1 MSNDHDDTWE
11 TDEQTRAEMQSG
23 KSSLSAQAITA
34 ALMSA
39 ESDID
44 LPGKGRPASVISNL
58 LALKVGE
65 NYTKSVRMPD
75 DMAMSEVQANMISWK
90 SALRNSVNQSIRVA
104 SRTDNRKFSMET
116 TVSTTPNG
124 VVYVQV
130 IVTRAE

>member
-11 TDEQTRAEMQSG
+11 TDEQTRAEMSAG
-23 KSSLSAQAITA
+23 KGSLSAQAITA

-65 NYTKSVRMPD
+65 NFTKSYRLPDEMP
-75 DMAMSEVQANMISWK
+75 MADVQLNMIGWK
-90 SALRNSVNQSIRVA
+90 GALRNSINQSIRVA
-104 SRTDNRKFSMET
+104 RRTDNRKFSMET
-116 TVSTTPNG
+116 TVTTTPNG

-130 IVTRAE
+130 IVTRTE